1 MFWEAFAA
9 RKRSKS
15 DHKLSPAFSGGTH
28 FDVFSQKTTNM
39 ENRQERLGFRLK
51 YVHRWSTVPIFMG
64 NDGVREGRFAI
75 IGSPLYLFLEKNHL
89 LRSESGKPPEATNQ
103 PIDRPTT
110 RNHSTTR
117 NHTPKFSGACG
128 GLNQCSITRVYP
140 LFVFLTIVSQQKQ
153 IASINITG
161 SIQVGYTK

>member
-1 MFWEAFAA
+1 MP
-9 RKRSKS
+9 KKTKTYKS
-15 DHKLSPAFSGGTH
+15 DVMKKHSGYN
-28 FDVFSQKTTNM
+28 S
-39 ENRQERLGFRLK
+39 
-51 YVHRWSTVPIFMG
+51 
-64 NDGVREGRFAI
+64 EGK
-75 IGSPLYLFLEKNHL
+75 GGCTP
-89 LRSESGKPPEATNQ
+89 RSESGKPPEATNQ

-161 SIQVGYTK
+161 SIQVVINQMNQ